1 MLDEAGGD
9 GDALIPAGPPIIW
22 QPTQRQCE
30 FLACP
35 DFEVLYGGAAGGGK
49 SDGMLIDSWCFQHG
63 AHRNGNHRAV
73 IFRKQFKDL
82 IQLIERARSLFPQ
95 LMELDGIKY
104 NQQTATFT
112 TRQGAKLQFAHC
124 ANDAERFDWRGF
136 AWNYIG
142 FEELTLWSTPLVY
155 QYIKSRC
162 RTTDRSL
169 PRYIR
174 ATTNPDGPGQKWV
187 MTHWAIEEAGL
198 ATLQEHE
205 QEFEEVDAAG
215 VVQMVMRKVRRRF
228 IPAKLRDNK
237 YLVGTGYRE
246 TLNELPPDEREA
258 LLEGKW
264 TGNRVRG
271 AYFFKEMQRARNEG
285 RIRSVPHLKG
295 TPVNTFW
302 DLGHNDTT
310 AILFHQYATL
320 QNRFLHGYEE
330 SGEYLDHYAS
340 YLQQLS
346 HDRGFVYGTHYL
358 PHDAE
363 HERLMA
369 NSGTGKS
376 VLKQLQSLMP
386 SARFV
391 VVPKVDFKLN
401 SIQQARAA
409 FPTCWFD
416 EDDCSDLIA
425 ALDAYRKKWN
435 NAQEVFVDDPVHDR
449 FSNYADAFQ
458 QFGMGFVTP
467 RRSRGDDSDG
477 DRRSTK
483 RKGGWKAA

>member
-1 MLDEAGGD
+1 MLDSAAAGD
-9 GDALIPAGPPIIW
+9 VIASGPPIIW
-22 QPTQRQCE
+22 QPTPRQTE

-49 SDGMLIDSWCFQHG
+49 SDGLLIDSWCFASG
-63 AHRNGNHRAV
+63 AHRNPNHRAV

-82 IQLIERARSLFPQ
+82 IQLIERARGLFPQ
-95 LMELDGIKY
+95 LMELDGIRY

-142 FEELTLWSTPLVY
+142 FEELTLWATPLVY

-169 PRYIR
+169 PRYVR

-187 MTHWAIEEAGL
+187 MQHWAIEETGH
-198 ATLQEHE
+198 ATLQEFE
-205 QEFEEVDAAG
+205 QDFEELQDDGSVR
-215 VVQMVMRKVRRRF
+215 MVMRKVRRRF
-228 IPAKLRDNK
+228 IPAKLRDNQ
-237 YLVGTGYRE
+237 YLIGTGYRE

-271 AYFFKEMQRARNEG
+271 AYFFKEMQRVRAEG
-285 RIRSVPHLKG
+285 RLRTIPHLKG

-310 AILFHQYATL
+310 AIIFHQYATL
-320 QNRFLHGYEE
+320 QNRFLAGYEQ
-330 SGEYLDHYAS
+330 SGEYLDHFVAH
-340 YLQQLS
+340 LQQMS
-346 HDRGFVYGTHYL
+346 RDRGFVYGTHFL

-363 HERLMA
+363 SERLMA
-369 NSGTGKS
+369 NGGAGKS
-376 VLKQLQSLMP
+376 VLSQLKVLMP
-386 SARFV
+386 GQRFV
-391 VVPKVDFKLN
+391 VVPRIDHKLN

-416 EDDCSDLIA
+416 VDDCSDLVA
-425 ALDAYRKKWN
+425 ALDSYRKKWN
-435 NAQEVFVDDPVHDR
+435 NAQEVFTDEPVHDR

-458 QFGMGFVTP
+458 QFGMGFNAP
-467 RRSRGDDSDG
+467 RNGGANRSTSDRSR
-477 DRRSTK
+477 
-483 RKGGWKAA
+483 RKSSNWKTA